1 MSGVLEGIRVIDM
14 ASMWATPL
22 AGTYLA
28 DQGADVIKV
37 EPPWGD
43 QARRTFSTRP
53 MANGES
59 RSWIMVGRGKRGI
72 ALDIACPEGREIVY
86 RLVKNSDVLLTNFR
100 AAVAHR
106 LGYDYRSFLD
116 LNPGL
121 IYVRVNAYGDQGP
134 YAERRGYD
142 RLFQALSGMM
152 RQPGPDQP
160 PMAAGVWASD
170 MSAPWVVCYGVT
182 LALLHRERTGEGQQ
196 IETSLLHMSMAMQAV
211 DMVSVEREMPSED
224 PMERYANQALYLPYQ
239 CSDGQWVNIV
249 VISDREFEGL
259 CSALEVSHLAR
270 DSKFATALDR
280 VGNGHILYEILS
292 GVFSTLPLDHWLK
305 LLQQHDVPCAPVLL
319 RDQVFDSPQVQ
330 ANQFTAKMEYPEVGI
345 TETVGIP
352 LKLSRQPGEVKRR
365 APLLGEHT
373 REVLAEAGYT
383 AGEISRFFENGA
395 VK

>member
-22 AGTYLA
+22 AGAYLS
-28 DQGADVIKV
+28 DQGAEVIKV

-43 QARRTFSTRP
+43 QARRTFSSRP

-106 LGYDYRSFLD
+106 LGYDYRTFHD

-170 MSAPWVVCYGVT
+170 MSAPWAVCYGVA

-196 IETSLLHMSMAMQAV
+196 IETSLLHMSLAMQAV
-211 DMVSVEREMPSED
+211 DMVRVEREMQTED
-224 PMERYANQALYLPYQ
+224 PMESYANQALYLPYQ
-239 CSDGQWVNIV
+239 CADGQWVNIV

-259 CSALEVSHLAR
+259 CRALEVSHLAKNP
-270 DSKFATALDR
+270 KFATALDR
-280 VGNGHILYEILS
+280 VRNGHILYEILS

-305 LLQQHDVPCAPVLL
+305 LLQQHDVPCAPVLS

-330 ANQFTAKMEYPEVGI
+330 ANRFMAKMEYPEVGA
-345 TETVGIP
+345 TETVSIP
-352 LKLSRQPGEVKRR
+352 LRLSGQPGGVKRR

-373 REVLAEAGYT
+373 REVLAEAGCN
-383 AGEISRFFENGA
+383 AEEISRLFENGV